1 MKSFKNF
8 REDVAVAGPTN
19 AVGTGN
25 IAGVGQPPG
34 SRSGEPGVGKKKNLI
49 MMDMMKRKKLEQI
62 KK

>member
-1 MKSFKNF
+1 MKSFKKF

-19 AVGTGN
+19 AVGPGN

-34 SRSGEPGVGKKKNLI
+34 SRSGEPGVSKKKNLI